1 MSRSISPNSRTYEL
15 NTTSHTP
22 YRNAL
27 IEQEMLS
34 QLKGEVFGKGQK
46 RLNYDNLL
54 AKYHKLQEDL
64 EKLIQIKNQH
74 LVSLNQLE
82 SDEKNL
88 LINELKNKNDN
99 LLIQLNDRIAINN
112 KLYNENIAL
121 FKEMESKKKENQ
133 DLKNEILRQED
144 LLRRL
149 SFEKDEIEKKIFN
162 LNQIREKQEMDI
174 FNFNEEKFNINNQNA
189 EKGNLILSRSGENAD
204 IYNEINDEKI
214 INKNL
219 ILNSEIRRI
228 IYFQINNN

>member
-1 MSRSISPNSRTYEL
+1 
-15 NTTSHTP
+15 
-22 YRNAL
+22 
-27 IEQEMLS
+27 MLS

-46 RLNYDNLL
+46 SLNYDNLL